1 MSTSLLP
8 RPVVG
13 HRELANAEF
22 FKEATIGL
30 GKAQKTLPCKFLYDD
45 QGSDLF
51 NQICDLDEYYPTR
64 TETAILRN
72 NIREIA
78 EVIGPGCRL
87 VEFGSGTSSKT
98 RMLLEHLADLA
109 SYTPID
115 ISSTQLF
122 DSCEKLATDFPGL
135 EILPLAGDY
144 TDSLQLPESETSAQK
159 VVAFFPGSTIGN
171 FKPHEAVSFLRRIA
185 GFCGRDGGLL
195 IGVDL
200 VKDRR
205 RLEAAYN
212 DRKGVTAAFNLN
224 LLTRANREL
233 GSDFDLASFRHQ
245 AIYDQG
251 LGRIEMR
258 LVSLRPQVVRLADR
272 EFFFGEDEYITTEYS
287 YKYSLPKFTNLAKR
301 AGFEVINVWVD
312 HNKLFSVQ
320 YLGVRSDSAVRR

>member
-8 RPVVG
+8 NPVVDRG
-13 HRELANAEF
+13 SDNKEF
-22 FKEATIGL
+22 FREVSIGL
-30 GKAQKTLPCKFLYDD
+30 LQPQKTLPCKFLYDD

-64 TETAILRN
+64 TETAILRD

-78 EVIGPGCRL
+78 EVIGPACRL
-87 VEFGSGTSSKT
+87 VEFGSGTSTKT

-115 ISSTQLF
+115 ISSATLF
-122 DSCEKLATDFPGL
+122 DSCEKLGMDFPAL
-135 EILPLAGDY
+135 EILPLAADY
-144 TDSLQLPESETSAQK
+144 TDSLQLPESETPAQK

-171 FKPHEAVSFLRRIA
+171 FEPREAVSFLRRIA
-185 GFCGRDGGLL
+185 CLCGRNGGLL

-200 VKDRR
+200 IKDRR

-224 LLTRANREL
+224 VLTRANREL
-233 GSDFDLASFRHQ
+233 GSDFDVSSFRHQ
-245 AIYDQG
+245 AIYDAA

-258 LVSLRPQVVRLADR
+258 LISLRPQVVRLANRD
-272 EFFFGEDEYITTEYS
+272 FFFDEDEYITTEYS
-287 YKYSLPKFTNLAKR
+287 YKYSLPKFTKLAQS
-301 AGFEVINVWVD
+301 AGFEVLNIWVD
-312 HNKLFSVQ
+312 RNKLFSVQ
-320 YLGVRSDSAVRR
+320 YLGVRSGTAVNS

>member
-8 RPVVG
+8 NRVVQ
-13 HRELANAEF
+13 RESANEEF
-22 FKEATIGL
+22 FREASIGL
-30 GKAQKTLPCKFLYDD
+30 LKPQKTLPCKFLYDD
-45 QGSDLF
+45 QGSELF

-87 VEFGSGTSSKT
+87 VEFGSGTSTKT
-98 RMLLEHLADLA
+98 RMLLENLADLA

-115 ISSTQLF
+115 ISSAQLF
-122 DSCEKLATDFPGL
+122 DSCEQLGMDFPAL
-135 EILPLAGDY
+135 EILPIAADY
-144 TDSLQLPESETSAQK
+144 TGWLQLPESETPAQK

-171 FKPHEAVSFLRRIA
+171 FQPHEAVSFLRRIA
-185 GFCGRDGGLL
+185 CLCGRDGGLL

-200 VKDRR
+200 IKDRR

-224 LLTRANREL
+224 VLARANREL
-233 GSDFDLASFRHQ
+233 DCDFDLSSFRHQ
-245 AIYDQG
+245 AIYDEA

-258 LVSLRPQVVRLADR
+258 LVSLRSQVVRLANR
-272 EFFFGEDEYITTEYS
+272 EFFFGEDEYVTTEYS
-287 YKYSLPKFTNLAKR
+287 YKYSLPKFTNLAKG
-301 AGFEVINVWVD
+301 AGFEVLNVWVD
-312 HNKLFSVQ
+312 RNKLFSVQ
-320 YLGVRSDSAVRR
+320 YLGVRSDGAVNG

>member
-8 RPVVG
+8 NPVLDPG
-13 HRELANAEF
+13 PDNKEF
-22 FKEATIGL
+22 FREASIGL
-30 GKAQKTLPCKFLYDD
+30 LQPQKTLPCKFLYDY

-64 TETAILRN
+64 TETAILRD

-87 VEFGSGTSSKT
+87 VEFGSGTSTKT
-98 RMLLEHLADLA
+98 RMLLEHLAELA

-115 ISSTQLF
+115 ISSAQLF
-122 DSCEKLATDFPGL
+122 DSCEKLEIDFPAL
-135 EILPLAGDY
+135 EILPLAADY
-144 TDSLQLPESETSAQK
+144 TDSLRLPETEMPAEK

-171 FKPHEAVSFLRRIA
+171 FEPHDAELFLRRIA
-185 GFCGRDGGLL
+185 CMCGRDGGLL

-200 VKDRR
+200 IKDRR

-224 LLTRANREL
+224 VLARANREL
-233 GSDFDLASFRHQ
+233 GSDFDLSSFRHQ
-245 AIYDQG
+245 AIYDAV

-258 LVSLRPQVVRLADR
+258 LISLRPQVVRLANR
-272 EFFFGEDEYITTEYS
+272 EFFFDEDEYITTEYS
-287 YKYSLPKFTNLAKR
+287 YKYSLPKFTKLAQN
-301 AGFEVINVWVD
+301 AGFEVLNVWID
-312 HNKLFSVQ
+312 RNRLFSVQ
-320 YLGVRSDSAVRR
+320 YLGVRSDGAVN

>member
-8 RPVVG
+8 NPVVDRG
-13 HRELANAEF
+13 SDNKEF
-22 FKEATIGL
+22 FREVSTGL
-30 GKAQKTLPCKFLYDD
+30 LQPQKTLPCKFLYDD

-64 TETAILRN
+64 TETAILRD

-87 VEFGSGTSSKT
+87 VEFGSGTSTKT
-98 RMLLEHLADLA
+98 RMLLQHLTDLA

-115 ISSTQLF
+115 ISSAQLF
-122 DSCEKLATDFPGL
+122 DSCEKLGTDFPAL
-135 EILPLAGDY
+135 EILPLAADY
-144 TDSLQLPESETSAQK
+144 TDSLQLPESEMPAQK

-171 FKPHEAVSFLRRIA
+171 FEPHEARSFLHRIA
-185 GFCGRDGGLL
+185 CLCGRDGGLL

-200 VKDRR
+200 IKDRR

-224 LLTRANREL
+224 VLTRANREL
-233 GSDFDLASFRHQ
+233 GSDFDLSSFRHQ
-245 AIYDQG
+245 AIYDEA

-258 LVSLRPQVVRLADR
+258 LVSRRPQLVSLANQ

-287 YKYSLPKFTNLAKR
+287 YKYSLPKFTNLAQS
-301 AGFEVINVWVD
+301 AGFEVLNVWVD
-312 HNKLFSVQ
+312 SNKLFSVQ
-320 YLGVRSDSAVRR
+320 YLGVRSDVAVNR